1 MENFKAFIQYAAL
14 NLWDNLRCFIIVSY
28 GWQIVTS
35 VCTWRKLA
43 QWALRTKNSNY
54 LFYINNSHIHSFH
67 SVHNFLHTTF
77 AHTYQRKLAGGY
89 LVTVL
94 LCVSHCVGL
103 KCGNTYGCQKLRE
116 LNNANYFNI
125 TDGMSAIWTNVG
137 SFYVNPVCIVIGKFN
152 WQNKVPY
159 VFQLDA
165 YT

>member
-14 NLWDNLRCFIIVSY
+14 NLSDNLRCFIIVSY

-43 QWALRTKNSNY
+43 QWALHANNSNY

-67 SVHNFLHTTF
+67 GVQNFLHTKF
-77 AHTYQRKLAGGY
+77 AHIDQRNLAGGY

-94 LCVSHCVGL
+94 LCVSHCVWL
-103 KCGNTYGCQKLRE
+103 KCSNIYGCQKLQG
-116 LNNANYFNI
+116 LNNANYFYV

-137 SFYVNPVCIVIGKFN
+137 SFDVNPVCIVIGKFN